1 MKEMATWQTRGLAA
15 ICSHGENEKERTT
28 GRNVPMLYSRSH
40 VGKGVAVE
48 VKLAVLADY
57 ANVSQD
63 GKLNIMGIFQ
73 EINPPFL
80 PFPLPQMYLVVSF
93 SAGPAEIGT
102 VRNLR
107 IPLLHSDG
115 QELLAM
121 EAQMTIPRPN
131 RPGSRAYI
139 NQTIGLA
146 GVTFERPGDY
156 AFSILV
162 GDDEKA
168 TVPLHVNDPPAG
180 GEQ

>member
-1 MKEMATWQTRGLAA
+1 M
-15 ICSHGENEKERTT
+15 
-28 GRNVPMLYSRSH
+28 VYSRSH
-40 VGKGVAVE
+40 AENGVAVD
-48 VKLAVLADY
+48 VTVAVLADY

-80 PFPLPQMYLVVSF
+80 PFPLPQMYLVLSF
-93 SAGPAEIGT
+93 SAGPAEFGT

-107 IPLLHSDG
+107 IPLLHGDG
-115 QELLAM
+115 QELLTM
-121 EAQMTIPRPN
+121 EAQMTVPRPN

-146 GVTFERPGDY
+146 GVMFERSGDY

-168 TVPLHVNDPPAG
+168 TAPLHVNEPSTG
-180 GEQ
+180 GD